1 MGDGLSMCLETFCLS
16 NRFCCK
22 PYIFEIPDVYL
33 INVIFYLKKIDVYIS
48 VIHPHKIWFVP
59 QCMGNTP
66 FCYVLKYFPGN
77 TKYIT
82 LLKNSWLINLPI
94 SSASLFGRSCDVIG
108 FITSL
113 FSIFEL
119 LVFRLTYF
127 IKQLVYM
134 QHHILVKCH
143 SFNRPWFL

>member
-22 PYIFEIPDVYL
+22 PYIYEIPDVYL
-33 INVIFYLKKIDVYIS
+33 MSVIFCLKKIDVYIS

-59 QCMGNTP
+59 QCMVNTP
-66 FCYVLKYFPGN
+66 FCNVLKYFPGN

-108 FITSL
+108 FYHFSFLHFWITCVQAHLLYQTACIYATSHFSQMSL
-113 FSIFEL
+113 L
-119 LVFRLTYF
+119 
-127 IKQLVYM
+127 
-134 QHHILVKCH
+134 
-143 SFNRPWFL
+143 